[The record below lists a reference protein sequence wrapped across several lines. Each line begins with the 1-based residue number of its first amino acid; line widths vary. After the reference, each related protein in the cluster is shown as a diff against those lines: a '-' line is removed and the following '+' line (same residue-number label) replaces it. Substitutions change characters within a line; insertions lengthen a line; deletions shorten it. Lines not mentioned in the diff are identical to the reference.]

1 MGGGG
6 ERMRESVCVGGGG
19 GGGGAESGE
28 WDPHAVESSGY
39 NVLLDGLGSVFFT
52 LLV

>member
-6 ERMRESVCVGGGG
+6 ERMGESVCVCVWGGGG
-19 GGGGAESGE
+19 GGGE